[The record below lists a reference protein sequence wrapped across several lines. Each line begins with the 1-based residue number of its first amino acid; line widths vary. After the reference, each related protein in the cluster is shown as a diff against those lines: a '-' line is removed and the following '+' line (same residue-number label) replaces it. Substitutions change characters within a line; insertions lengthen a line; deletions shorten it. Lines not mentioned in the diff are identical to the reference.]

1 MVIRGWLYLIKNG
14 DLYKIGITRNFEKR
28 MLQLKPD
35 NVIAKLYSSNFRELE
50 RELHKK
56 YKSVRIPQTE
66 YFRLDHS
73 QVGEIKKGISRSSL
87 SKANILLVFGKSL
100 LFLLFIYSIII
111 FLLSLSI
118 NDMNVVVFRSLL
130 WMEGISFGVSILS
143 FFYQSDLYLGL
154 FNELKFRLSRSCV
167 FLLFGFLF
175 KGASRFLY

>member
-35 NVIAKLYSSNFRELE
+35 KLIAKLYSRNFRELE
-50 RELHKK
+50 RELHNK

-73 QVGEIKKGISRSSL
+73 QVGEIKKRISRSSL
-87 SKANILLVFGKSL
+87 SNLTILFAFAKSL
-100 LFLLFIYSIII
+100 LFLLLIYSIII
-111 FLLSLSI
+111 LLFSLTI

-130 WMEGISFGVSILS
+130 WMERISFGFSLVS
-143 FFYQSDLYLGL
+143 FFYQSDLYLGII
-154 FNELKFRLSRSCV
+154 NELKFRLSRSCI
-167 FLLFGFLF
+167 FLLCAFFF
-175 KGASRFLY
+175 KGASRFIY